1 MTEKQRISNSVP
13 LPSLARQAI
22 VLSKS
27 PGRTE
32 DSFLKIRGKGILARM
47 GQLVAVSLLGAL
59 FSLQSGC
66 ESCSKD
72 PQPGR
77 TLTAKEKERKA
88 NLQAAMA
95 DTGTGIDS
103 ETDTADLLPPPTT
116 LITLNESAYGNTLAV
131 DGSTVYLATTGSLW
145 RFAPNTEPAQME
157 LDLGH
162 NPAFSDTSILYWSK
176 GAIHAAP
183 KEGGPSKKII
193 DVPHPP
199 RHILA
204 SGPNFSWLDLS
215 EGGSYTFFTLKKGKP
230 RSCYRSINPITT
242 PWMIGEY
249 IYFIEYFSAEN
260 GDPAQKGWRVGRLA
274 TRDSVP
280 PIFGPLHDAR
290 TPSMLG
296 GNNDVYY
303 FDLPGRSII
312 RVKDDLSR
320 EDSVNKDKVVCSPFS
335 VSDRILCAR
344 VEGIFEVFRETGAIR
359 VLTVKP
365 YGLTVN
371 IAASDRLVAWINE
384 TGDQQF
390 TLRALLLN
398 PPPH

>member
-1 MTEKQRISNSVP
+1 
-13 LPSLARQAI
+13 
-22 VLSKS
+22 
-27 PGRTE
+27 
-32 DSFLKIRGKGILARM
+32 M
-47 GQLVAVSLLGAL
+47 GQLVTLSLLGAL
-59 FSLQSGC
+59 LGLHSGC
-66 ESCSKD
+66 ESCNKD
-72 PQPGR
+72 PQTRR

-88 NLQAAMA
+88 NLQATLT

-103 ETDTADLLPPPTT
+103 ETDTADLLPSPTT

-131 DGSTVYLATTGSLW
+131 DDSTVYLATTHSLW
-145 RFAPNTEPAQME
+145 RFAPNTEPAHME
-157 LDLGH
+157 LNLGH
-162 NPAFSDTSILYWSK
+162 NPVFSDTSILYWSN

-183 KEGGPSKKII
+183 KKGGPSKKII
-193 DVPHPP
+193 DVPRSP

-204 SGPNFSWLDLS
+204 AGPNFSWLDLS

-230 RSCYRSINPITT
+230 RACYRSINPITT

-260 GDPAQKGWRVGRLA
+260 GDPAQKGWRIGRVSTTDNA
-274 TRDSVP
+274 P
-280 PIFGPLHDAR
+280 PVFGPLHDER
-290 TPSMLG
+290 TPSMMG
-296 GNNDVYY
+296 GLNDVYY
-303 FDLPGRSII
+303 FDLPKRSII

-320 EDSVNKDKVVCSPFS
+320 EDGVNKDKIVCSPFS

-344 VEGIFEVFRETGAIR
+344 VEGIFEVFKETGAIR

-384 TGDQQF
+384 VGDQQF

-398 PPPH
+398 PPPQ